1 MVKFD
6 KIFVIFG
13 TASSYTY
20 IGRERVV
27 MDKIKLLSTLL
38 IMYILTGLLLLVMAF
53 LLYKFQLGESF
64 VSVGIVVV
72 YVVAGFVGGRILGA
86 RLKAPC
92 GLWGLILGS
101 IYFCILFLGSAILG
115 HGLPEDGLRMLA
127 VWIMCGCGG
136 MLGGMLVRRSNT

>member
-1 MVKFD
+1 
-6 KIFVIFG
+6 
-13 TASSYTY
+13 
-20 IGRERVV
+20 

-86 RLKAPC
+86 RLKTPC

-101 IYFCILFLGSAILG
+101 VYFCILFLGSAILG

-127 VWIMCGCGG
+127 VWIMCGCAG
-136 MLGGMLVRRSNT
+136 MLGGMLVPRSNT